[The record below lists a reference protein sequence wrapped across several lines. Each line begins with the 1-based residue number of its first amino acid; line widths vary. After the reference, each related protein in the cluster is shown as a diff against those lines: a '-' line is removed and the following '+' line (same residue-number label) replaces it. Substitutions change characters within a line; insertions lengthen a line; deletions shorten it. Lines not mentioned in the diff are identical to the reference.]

1 MTPPRA
7 EAVPERLE
15 EEHLG
20 LGPGEPR
27 RAEPE
32 RMGAEGRRGFG
43 RHPRLQSRHDAGG
56 LPGDLLRDDGRDER
70 AGRRLGPEPRG
81 GGAMAAPELGHD
93 RIGVEG
99 AARSVVT
106 GHGERGTQLP
116 GSVSV
121 TRTGRRGSG
130 SITSSPPPPASP
142 NTTHAPP

>member
-32 RMGAEGRRGFG
+32 RMGAEGLRGFG
-43 RHPRLQSRHDAGG
+43 RHPRLQTRHDAGG

-81 GGAMAAPELGHD
+81 GGPWRRLSSAMIGSASRGRLG
-93 RIGVEG
+93 
-99 AARSVVT
+99 AR
-106 GHGERGTQLP
+106 
-116 GSVSV
+116 
-121 TRTGRRGSG
+121 
-130 SITSSPPPPASP
+130 
-142 NTTHAPP
+142 